1 MELILRKRLTGDLI
15 RVSKAR
21 MLCRNSRKLAFVA
34 PYPGQWIFYALG
46 PSGSSSVRYNRRP
59 APPRC
64 PVAIGDLLDLDGT
77 ELVVNS
83 VEVGSGEFPARTS
96 IPSPCTIEVPQE
108 GSVQVTSDR
117 LIGYDPCRGLCLAAT
132 LDQQPLTA
140 LLASVSGRWHLHALN
155 GNPLIRNGKPSEP
168 SLVLVHGD
176 RVRIRN
182 KDVFFHIGRPA
193 PDGTARVSGPGES
206 GGEGEE
212 MWGPRASLWEEA
224 ASLSPS
230 QEIDF
235 VYRKAKGLCQRL
247 LPVLCDRSRTFQ
259 VRGAPSVGIRGWLGF
274 LRRSGSPAETLDR
287 LELLLS
293 GSPRDR
299 VWLVELS
306 RFLFQQSYYGLC
318 LRVAK
323 ELCRLY
329 PQDGEL
335 VQMLAKI
342 YYQQGRNSCLPAI
355 TRLNALEG
363 AEKCTQL
370 ARRLAPVD
378 HVLADLQRAVSVEQ
392 TILRGRLSEVSPCEA
407 SVEENR
413 NFMEKLV

>member
-15 RVSKAR
+15 RVSEAR
-21 MLCRNSRKLAFVA
+21 MLCRSSRKLAFVA

-46 PSGSSSVRYNRRP
+46 APGSASVRYNRQP

-64 PVAIGDLLDLDGT
+64 PVEVGDLLDLDGT
-77 ELVVNS
+77 ELIVNS
-83 VEVGSGEFPARTS
+83 VEVNSGEFPAQTS
-96 IPSPCTIEVPQE
+96 TPSPCAIEVPQE

-132 LDQQPLTA
+132 LDQQQLTA
-140 LLASVSGRWHLHALN
+140 LLASVAGRWHLHALN
-155 GNPLIRNGKPSEP
+155 GNPLIRNGKPSGP

-176 RVRIRN
+176 RVQIRN

-193 PDGTARVSGPGES
+193 PAGTAGVTEPEGFGS
-206 GGEGEE
+206 GGATIC
-212 MWGPRASLWEEA
+212 GPRASLREGVEI

-230 QEIDF
+230 REIDF
-235 VYRKAKGLCQRL
+235 VYRKSKGLCQRL
-247 LPVLCDRSRTFQ
+247 LPVLCDRSQTFQ
-259 VRGAPSVGIRGWLGF
+259 VWGASSIGIRGWLRF

-318 LRVAK
+318 LRVVK

-335 VQMLAKI
+335 MQMLAKI
-342 YYQQGRNSCLPAI
+342 YYQQGRSPCLPAI

-370 ARRLAPVD
+370 ARRLAPDDYMLTV
-378 HVLADLQRAVSVEQ
+378 LQRAVSVEQ
-392 TILRGRLSEVSPCEA
+392 TILRGRL
-407 SVEENR
+407 
-413 NFMEKLV
+413 